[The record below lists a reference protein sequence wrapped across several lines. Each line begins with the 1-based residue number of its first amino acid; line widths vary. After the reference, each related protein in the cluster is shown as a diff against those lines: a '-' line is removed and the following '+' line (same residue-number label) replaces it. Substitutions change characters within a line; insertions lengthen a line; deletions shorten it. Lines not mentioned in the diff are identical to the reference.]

1 MSNARRARRQ
11 ARLEARRAARVA
23 PYAMQADNIP
33 FRRAL
38 AGHLLRVLVL
48 AFLCGTGVMLAW
60 SAWLMS
66 PYNPASLPTLRSAV
80 LAHAVVSSV
89 YAWNVEGRSR
99 FVPLMVAALAGASLL
114 AYMWRVAI

>member
-1 MSNARRARRQ
+1 MSIARRARRQ

-23 PYAMQADNIP
+23 PYAMQDDIS
-33 FRRAL
+33 FRRAV
-38 AGHLLRVLVL
+38 AGHLLRLLVL

-89 YAWNVEGRSR
+89 YAWNVAGRSR
-99 FVPLMVAALAGASLL
+99 FVPLMVAALAGVSLL
-114 AYMWRVAI
+114 ASMWRVAF